1 MGVARPWLSEAAATR
16 TAEILDGVAGL
27 DLDGTGDRIQA
38 LAATNRHIHER
49 ECLNLNPATNVMNPA
64 AEALLSAGLGT
75 RASLGHAGEKYET
88 GLEAIEQIEVIATDL
103 ARRVF
108 GARHAELRVPSGATA
123 NLYGFLATCE
133 PGDTVIVP
141 PPTIGGHVT
150 HHGDGAAGLAGLEVH
165 HAPVDAERWT
175 VDVGGLARLAR
186 EVRPRLI
193 TIGGSLNLLPH
204 PVAAIREVCDEVGA
218 DLLFDAAHVCGLLAG
233 GVWPS
238 PLVDGADIVTMSTY
252 KSLGGPPSG
261 LVLTDRDD
269 LAERIDA
276 IAYPGLTAN
285 ADPANAAALGL
296 TLLDWLDCGAPY
308 AEQMVAT
315 AQRLAEELDRAGLPV
330 VQTVEGPTTS
340 HQLAV
345 DARQWGDGQAAAARL
360 RRANLLACGIGMPGA
375 EGPAALRL
383 GTPEVVRWGMG
394 TEEMPALAG
403 LLAEALTGDPDG
415 VAPRTTAFRAP
426 FDRVHFVRGG
436 PVPAVPPRRA
446 LRS

>member
-1 MGVARPWLSEAAATR
+1 MGGPSPWLSEAAAAR
-16 TAEILDGVAGL
+16 IAEILATVGDL
-27 DLDGTGDRIQA
+27 DLDGIGERIEQ
-38 LAATNRHIHER
+38 LTRDNRRIHER

-88 GLEAIEQIEVIATDL
+88 GLEAIEQIEVITTEL

-108 GARHAELRVPSGATA
+108 GSRHAEIRVPSGATA

-133 PGDTVIVP
+133 PGDAVIVP

-150 HHGDGAAGLAGLEVH
+150 HHDDGAAGLAGLEVH
-165 HAPVDAERWT
+165 HAPVDAEHWT
-175 VDVGGLARLAR
+175 VDVDGLAALAR

-204 PVAAIREVCDEVGA
+204 PIAAVREVADEVGA
-218 DLLFDAAHVCGLLAG
+218 DLLFDAAHACGMLAG
-233 GVWPS
+233 GIWPS
-238 PLVDGADIVTMSTY
+238 PLTHGADIVTMSTY

-269 LAERIDA
+269 LAARLDA

-285 ADPANAAALGL
+285 ADPANAAALGI
-296 TLLDWLDCGAPY
+296 TLLDWLDCGAEY

-315 AQRLAEELDRAGLPV
+315 AQRLAEELDTAGLPV
-330 VQTVEGPTTS
+330 VQTAEGPTTS

-345 DARQWGDGQAAAARL
+345 DARRWGGGQAAAARL

-394 TEEMPALAG
+394 PGEMPVLAG
-403 LLAEALTGDPDG
+403 LLADALHGDPDD
-415 VAPRTTAFRAP
+415 VAARTTAFRAP
-426 FDRVHFVRGG
+426 FDRVHFVRDG
-436 PVPAVPPRRA
+436 PTPVRPGPR
-446 LRS
+446 

>member
-1 MGVARPWLSEAAATR
+1 MGAPPPWLSKVAATR
-16 TAEILDGVAGL
+16 TAEILATVREL
-27 DLDGTGDRIQA
+27 DLAGIGARIDQ
-38 LAATNRHIHER
+38 LVIDNRRIHER

-88 GLEAIEQIEVIATDL
+88 GLEAIEQLEVITADL

-108 GARHAELRVPSGATA
+108 GARHAEIRVPSGATA

-133 PGDTVIVP
+133 PGDAVIVP

-150 HHGDGAAGLAGLEVH
+150 HHDDGAAGLLGLQVH
-165 HAPVDAERWT
+165 HAPVDADRWT
-175 VDVGGLARLAR
+175 IDVERLAGLARQ
-186 EVRPRLI
+186 VRPRLV
-193 TIGGSLNLLPH
+193 TLGGSLNLLAH
-204 PVAAIREVCDEVGA
+204 PVAAVRAVCDDVGA
-218 DLLFDAAHVCGLLAG
+218 DLLFDAAHVCGMLAG
-233 GVWPS
+233 GTWPS
-238 PLVDGADIVTMSTY
+238 PLADGADIVTMSTY
-252 KSLGGPPSG
+252 KSLGGPPTG

-269 LAERIDA
+269 LAERLDG

-285 ADPANAAALGL
+285 ADPANAAALGV
-296 TLLDWLDCGAPY
+296 TLLDWLDCGGAY

-315 AQRLAEELDRAGLPV
+315 AQRLAEELDAAGLPV
-330 VQTVEGPTTS
+330 LHTSEGPTTS
-340 HQLAV
+340 HQLAL
-345 DARQWGDGQAAAARL
+345 DARRWGGGQAAAARL

-394 TEEMPALAG
+394 TDEMPVLAG
-403 LLAEALTGDPDG
+403 LVADTLHGDPDD

-426 FDRVHFVRGG
+426 FDQVHFVRDG
-436 PVPAVPPRRA
+436 PTGVVPPG
-446 LRS
+446 

>member
-1 MGVARPWLSEAAATR
+1 MGVPPPWLSAAAAAR
-16 TAEILDGVAGL
+16 TSEILDRVAGL
-27 DLDGTGDRIQA
+27 DLDGLGDRIDT
-38 LAATNRHIHER
+38 LAAANRRIHER
-49 ECLNLNPATNVMNPA
+49 DCLNLNPATNVMNPA

-88 GLEAIEQIEVIATDL
+88 GLEAIEEIEVITTDL

-108 GARHAELRVPSGATA
+108 GARHAEIRVPSGALA
-123 NLYGFLATCE
+123 NLYGFLATCR
-133 PGDTVIVP
+133 PGDAVIVP

-150 HHGDGAAGLAGLEVH
+150 HHGDGAAGLLGLEVH
-165 HAPVDAERWT
+165 HAPVDPDRWT
-175 VDVGGLARLAR
+175 VDVDGLATLAQR
-186 EVRPRLI
+186 VRPKLV

-204 PVAAIREVCDEVGA
+204 PVAAVRAVCDDVGA
-218 DLLFDAAHVCGLLAG
+218 YLLFDAAHVCGLLAG
-233 GVWPS
+233 GVWAS
-238 PLVDGADIVTMSTY
+238 PLVEGADIVTMSTY

-269 LAERIDA
+269 LAERLDA

-285 ADPANAAALGL
+285 ADPANAAALGV
-296 TLLDWLDCGAPY
+296 TLLDWLDCGAAY

-315 AQRLAEELDRAGLPV
+315 ARRLAEELDAAGLPV
-330 VQTVEGPTTS
+330 LHTTEGPTTS

-345 DARQWGDGQAAAARL
+345 DARRWGDGQAAAARL

-375 EGPAALRL
+375 EGPTALRL
-383 GTPEVVRWGMG
+383 GTPEVARWGMG
-394 TEEMPALAG
+394 TDEMPVLAG
-403 LLAEALTGDPDG
+403 LLAAALHDEPED

-436 PVPAVPPRRA
+436 PAEVAPPGTP
-446 LRS
+446 